1 MKVLFINTVYGRGS
15 TGRIVA
21 DLGKM
26 LEENGHEFKVAYGRG
41 NHKEDLHCYRIGN
54 DLDMY
59 IHAGLSRITDRTGF
73 YSKSATRKLVE
84 FIRVYDP
91 DIIHLHNLHGYY
103 LNIEIL
109 FQFLANEYK
118 GRVIWTLHDCWA
130 FTGHCVHFT
139 YAECDMWKTG
149 CSNCHQKNEY
159 PASFL
164 YDRSTKNYRDKRSLF
179 TTVKNL
185 EIVTVSNWLKK
196 TVEESFLKNAKV
208 TCIYNGIDTDR
219 FRVPCFPFLAMM
231 FIRVWQLLC
240 YWIDAITTLWWTVL
254 LVLIALELIWLLSV
268 RRRTYFHRAVDWSVL
283 LDWIFIIETATVL
296 SRSAIESKTLEQ
308 LISFDI
314 STAWAISPGV
324 YGAIDTYTELAMNI
338 LMFMPFGYLLA
349 KLSGGRKWIVF
360 GGCFLI
366 TLSIETLQLFL
377 RRGFFELADIL
388 LNMTGA
394 VLGYAAY
401 RVIRRLVAKWK
412 KHSAQ
417 AE

>member
-1 MKVLFINTVYGRGS
+1 M
-15 TGRIVA
+15 
-21 DLGKM
+21 
-26 LEENGHEFKVAYGRG
+26 
-41 NHKEDLHCYRIGN
+41 
-54 DLDMY
+54 
-59 IHAGLSRITDRTGF
+59 
-73 YSKSATRKLVE
+73 
-84 FIRVYDP
+84 
-91 DIIHLHNLHGYY
+91 
-103 LNIEIL
+103 
-109 FQFLANEYK
+109 
-118 GRVIWTLHDCWA
+118 
-130 FTGHCVHFT
+130 
-139 YAECDMWKTG
+139 
-149 CSNCHQKNEY
+149 
-159 PASFL
+159 
-164 YDRSTKNYRDKRSLF
+164 
-179 TTVKNL
+179 
-185 EIVTVSNWLKK
+185 
-196 TVEESFLKNAKV
+196 
-208 TCIYNGIDTDR
+208 
-219 FRVPCFPFLAMM
+219 
-231 FIRVWQLLC
+231 
-240 YWIDAITTLWWTVL
+240 

-360 GGCFLI
+360 GGSFLI
-366 TLSIETLQLFL
+366 TLSIETLQLVL

-394 VLGYAAY
+394 ILGYAAY

-417 AE
+417 SD

>member
-26 LEENGHEFKVAYGRG
+26 LEENGHDFKVAYGRG
-41 NHKEDLHCYRIGN
+41 NQKEDLHCYRIGN

-84 FIRVYDP
+84 FIRAYDP

-149 CSNCHQKNEY
+149 CSNCPQKNEY

-219 FRVPCFPFLAMM
+219 FSPVPNRVKEELDIPDKKM
-231 FIRVWQLLC
+231 I
-240 YWIDAITTLWWTVL
+240 L
-254 LVLIALELIWLLSV
+254 LVSDGWIEQKGYSTALQVTQKAPPDWRFVMVGLTKKQISEMPDNIIGFERIWNQDKLIEFYSAADVFYNPSLEETFGLVTAEAIACGTPAVVMNSTACPELITNCDCGVILEKNSSADLIIQTIDSLIG
-268 RRRTYFHRAVDWSVL
+268 TKTHL
-283 LDWIFIIETATVL
+283 NNIFNKEHYLNNYKSIY
-296 SRSAIESKTLEQ
+296 SA
-308 LISFDI
+308 
-314 STAWAISPGV
+314 
-324 YGAIDTYTELAMNI
+324 
-338 LMFMPFGYLLA
+338 
-349 KLSGGRKWIVF
+349 
-360 GGCFLI
+360 
-366 TLSIETLQLFL
+366 
-377 RRGFFELADIL
+377 
-388 LNMTGA
+388 
-394 VLGYAAY
+394 
-401 RVIRRLVAKWK
+401 
-412 KHSAQ
+412 
-417 AE
+417 